1 MNNSVN
7 CKRLQDADFRRS
19 RYQIRKLSFMKLLR
33 DSLEQ
38 RLSAVNAS
46 IATLEKQIESNP
58 SNQEPEVSTI

>member
-1 MNNSVN
+1 M
-7 CKRLQDADFRRS
+7 
-19 RYQIRKLSFMKLLR
+19 RKLTFMKLLR

-58 SNQEPEVSTI
+58 SNQEAEANPI